1 MLRRSAQVLSERL
14 GLSENVAGI
23 TLLAL
28 GNGAPDVF
36 TAYSAINSADDFP
49 LVLAELLG
57 ASIFVTTVVLAA
69 VLRVARAPPSES
81 ASEPSA
87 ADGAGY
93 GSVGSTDVGG
103 AAAAAADD
111 DGGVAFR
118 LPRGPFLRDLGVFV
132 VSISCILAF
141 TLDGKIVIAES
152 VSLMLLYFA

>member
-1 MLRRSAQVLSERL
+1 MSERL

-57 ASIFVTTVVLAA
+57 ASIFITTVVLAA

-87 ADGAGY
+87 SEPSAAGGAGY